1 MDSIASLPKIKLL
14 DLKNRRWFAAYT
26 KPRSEKKVYERLVEA
41 GFEAYLP
48 LQKIMKQWSERKKM
62 VEEPLLRSYIFV
74 RVNEKEYH
82 QAIKIMGTVRY
93 VCFEGKGVP
102 IPDRQIETL
111 KMLLKQDF
119 DVQILDEK
127 LALGDRVE
135 ITYGAMNG
143 FEGRLVKHKGKDMA
157 IIEIESVSHQIC
169 VTLPLGYLA
178 KKIESKG

>member
-1 MDSIASLPKIKLL
+1 MDNIASLPRIKIL
-14 DLKNRRWFAAYT
+14 DIRNRRWFAAYT
-26 KPRSEKKVYERLVEA
+26 KPRSEKKVYERLTEA

-48 LQKIMKQWSERKKM
+48 IQRLMKQWSDRKKM

-82 QAIKIMGTVRY
+82 QAIKVMGMVRY

-102 IPDRQIETL
+102 IPDKQIETL
-111 KMLLKQDF
+111 KMLLKQKF
-119 DVQILDEK
+119 DVQILDDN
-127 LALGDRVE
+127 LVLGDKVE
-135 ITYGAMNG
+135 ISYGSMIG

-157 IIEIESVSHQIC
+157 IIEIESISHKIC

-178 KKIESKG
+178 KKIEKK